1 MSKVQ
6 VALSISTALE
16 LKIKDMAVWDNRS
29 FSGEVSHLIKVA
41 VSDYYEESKRWK
53 EEDEEI

>member
-16 LKIKDMAVWDNRS
+16 TKIKDMALWDNRS
-29 FSGEVSHLIKVA
+29 FSGEVSHLLKV
-41 VSDYYEESKRWK
+41 VVNDYYAESKQWK

>member
-16 LKIKDMAVWDNRS
+16 AKIKDMALWDNRS
-29 FSGEVSHLIKVA
+29 FSGEVSHLLKVV